1 MGRHVN
7 ADAGSDEGEAAEFAD
22 GADTAGA
29 EGTPHEH
36 ARHVAE
42 AGAGPGAE
50 SGAESEL
57 LEPQAVISPDT
68 HVGVEL
74 DAPVTGTHPPAAS
87 PANPDALVEHG
98 RVGDGHEME

>member
-7 ADAGSDEGEAAEFAD
+7 ADAGSDEGEALELAESAD
-22 GADTAGA
+22 RDDTSNA
-29 EGTPHEH
+29 HEH

-42 AGAGPGAE
+42 
-50 SGAESEL
+50 SGQL

-68 HVGVEL
+68 HVGADL
-74 DAPVTGTHPPAAS
+74 GSPAYGTEKAAAS
-87 PANPDALVEHG
+87 PANPDALIEHG